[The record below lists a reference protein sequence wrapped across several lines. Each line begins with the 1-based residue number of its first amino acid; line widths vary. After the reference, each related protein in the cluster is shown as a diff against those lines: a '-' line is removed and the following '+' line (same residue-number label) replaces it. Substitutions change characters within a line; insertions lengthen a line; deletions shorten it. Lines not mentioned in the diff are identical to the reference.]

1 MSINPTVQVTTTS
14 EFDTAILQL
23 SKRYRRIRI
32 DLQPIIEQ
40 LEAGAFPGD
49 QIPNIGYTV
58 FKVRVKN
65 SDIQKAI
72 VRTDLARYNPVFA

>member
-14 EFDTAILQL
+14 EFDTAIRQL

-40 LEAGAFPGD
+40 LEAGAFGSEP
-49 QIPNIGYTV
+49 
-58 FKVRVKN
+58 
-65 SDIQKAI
+65 
-72 VRTDLARYNPVFA
+72 